1 MDQPP
6 QDDYDQRQRSNLI
19 AAVAV
24 VALVVGT
31 VLLMLSLKQGI
42 KQQDCFA
49 ARHRDCAPVDM
60 NQH

>member
-1 MDQPP
+1 MEQPP

-19 AAVAV
+19 AAVVV

-42 KQQDCFA
+42 KQEDCFA
-49 ARHRDCAPVDM
+49 AGHRTCAPIDTD
-60 NQH
+60 QH